1 MVVIDF
7 VRLSKRRIRTVCCPQ
22 DLSNTIVLKALV
34 ESLREG
40 LQRQHQH
47 LTQRNC
53 DRTRFCL
60 ISFVQ
65 QSHVAKA
72 AQPKLKRGSEMVRI
86 LIDVV
91 AESPFG
97 GPQAGV
103 AAGPPSVS
111 VMTGLKLLLPIIGIV
126 VAIVYSL
133 YRSRRSLPASATLS
147 SIPSSTSSIG
157 STEHVTASTGRL
169 TPGLSYAHR
178 AG

>member
-1 MVVIDF
+1 
-7 VRLSKRRIRTVCCPQ
+7 
-22 DLSNTIVLKALV
+22 
-34 ESLREG
+34 
-40 LQRQHQH
+40 
-47 LTQRNC
+47 
-53 DRTRFCL
+53 
-60 ISFVQ
+60 
-65 QSHVAKA
+65 
-72 AQPKLKRGSEMVRI
+72 MVRI

-103 AAGPPSVS
+103 AAGPPSVN
-111 VMTGLKLLLPIIGIV
+111 VMAGLKLLLPSIGIV

-133 YRSRRSLPASATLS
+133 YRSRRNLPASATLS

-169 TPGLSYAHR
+169 TPELSYAHR